1 MTYLA
6 IETSDSRGS
15 LALFDESERV
25 EEARF
30 PDGLVHAREFAV
42 RLEELLV
49 ARGLVPGDLAG
60 VAVSVGPGSYTGCR
74 VGVTAA
80 KSLSFALGLP
90 VLEVSSLEV
99 MAALAI
105 AEASANRDDWPVA
118 AAFAPVLDGRRG
130 FFYGACFEADENGR
144 PRRKAADQVGDRSVI
159 ERAIRR
165 PSIVFGDGADAFLA
179 GVAAEEPDG
188 LVRGPTA
195 WDAPRAR
202 VLAELARPRMAANAH
217 VDAETIHGLAPAY
230 LRPSEPEI
238 VYERREAARRAGTG
252 AGRRAEGGGG

>member
-6 IETSDSRGS
+6 IETSDPRGS

-25 EEARF
+25 DEARF

-42 RLEELLV
+42 RLEELLG
-49 ARGLVPGDLAG
+49 ARGLVPGDLVG
-60 VAVSVGPGSYTGCR
+60 VAVSIGPGSYTGCR

-105 AEASANRDDWPVA
+105 AEPRTSRGEWPED
-118 AAFAPVLDGRRG
+118 AAFSPVLDGRRG

-144 PRRKAADQVGDRSVI
+144 PRRKSEDQVGDRSVI
-159 ERAIRR
+159 EGAMRR

-179 GVAAEEPDG
+179 GGVAEETDG

-195 WDAPRAR
+195 WDAPRAK
-202 VLAELARPRMAANAH
+202 VLAELARPRMGEAH
-217 VDAETIHGLAPAY
+217 VDAETIHALAPAY

-238 VYERREAARRAGTG
+238 VYERRKAERDAGTD
-252 AGRRAEGGGG
+252 AGQRTDGGGR